1 MDVTILAIVAS
12 GLSLIGLILAVIGMW
27 AKLDDERRARQ
38 ELEDALWVQ
47 RRLQEREVREEGH
60 RRPRRPPTNGGPDD
74 GWGL

>member
-1 MDVTILAIVAS
+1 MDVTILAIIAG

-60 RRPRRPPTNGGPDD
+60 RGPRRPPTNEGPDD
-74 GWGL
+74 GRGL

>member
-1 MDVTILAIVAS
+1 MGVTILAIAAS
-12 GLSLIGLILAVIGMW
+12 GLSLIGIIMTVISMW

-47 RRLQEREVREEGH
+47 RRLQEREVRGEGH
-60 RRPRRPPTNGGPDD
+60 RRFRRPPTNGGPDD